1 MNEAT
6 GSFGDDAQR
15 FHRIAGSKM
24 NLLEPHAA
32 NIALMVQNGAP
43 FQLIADLLRK
53 HGIHVS
59 HSTVRRFHLRQL
71 ERATAAKVVPS
82 EPTAFPNQS
91 AVKHT
96 EPLPFQIPGLR
107 PKGPRIADPKNL

>member
-6 GSFGDDAQR
+6 GNFGDDAQR

-24 NLLEPHAA
+24 NQLEPHAA

-53 HGIHVS
+53 HGIYVS
-59 HSTVRRFHLRQL
+59 HSTVCRFHLRQL
-71 ERATAAKVVPS
+71 ELPTVPPVVPS
-82 EPTAFPNQS
+82 KPTVFPDQS

-96 EPLPFQIPGLR
+96 DPLPFQIPALR

>member
-1 MNEAT
+1 MNETT
-6 GSFGDDAQR
+6 GNFGDDARR

-24 NLLEPHAA
+24 TLLESHAA

-53 HGIHVS
+53 HGLHVS

-71 ERATAAKVVPS
+71 EQATTPTVVPS
-82 EPTAFPNQS
+82 KPTVPPNQS

-96 EPLPFQIPGLR
+96 ETPPFHTPGLR